1 MTTSTQKKSFKR
13 LLQNWDF
20 FLVLDISR
28 FSWFQQYQANS
39 TQRIIFPRLE
49 FQSFFHVV
57 VVFWPVM
64 SFNPTI
70 QKMFNLVDTDR
81 DGLLSLEEVVLLFR
95 ALGQSPTERE
105 MTTAIGGLLNW
116 HINFSKKK
124 YNSQIPQVRLVL
136 NSSVCYSRKTT
147 AHHFTLMLSK
157 RPWKYTTRPRQVKSS
172 ITGSDGWAQWRVPY
186 WCTGVAGKAG
196 GANCGNSSESS
207 LPWKP

>member
-1 MTTSTQKKSFKR
+1 
-13 LLQNWDF
+13 
-20 FLVLDISR
+20 
-28 FSWFQQYQANS
+28 
-39 TQRIIFPRLE
+39 
-49 FQSFFHVV
+49 
-57 VVFWPVM
+57 M

-157 RPWKYTTRPRQVKSS
+157 RP
-172 ITGSDGWAQWRVPY
+172 
-186 WCTGVAGKAG
+186 
-196 GANCGNSSESS
+196 
-207 LPWKP
+207 